1 MGNDRNGRGRAM
13 PLAKRIGALEII
25 WHNRL
30 KRGYAQPTGEVAEDI
45 DAEGSKI
52 INAYCD

>member
-30 KRGYAQPTGEVAEDI
+30 KRGYARPTGEVAEDI

-52 INAYCD
+52 INAYWD